1 MGQGN
6 VPRFLKLES
15 NSIINLDHVIYVD
28 KSENGGQAYLLG
40 LTHPIIL
47 TETDYE
53 VIAQAAEYS
62 EAVIWVGMNELS
74 PLSTEKSLK
83 LMTEL
88 IMHFVAHSIAH
99 QQGTLNSFPL
109 QAVFERIANIMNEI
123 NTVSSTENVDDAE
136 GEYEDVEYADEEEET
151 NV

>member
-1 MGQGN
+1 MAQGN

-15 NSIINLDHVIYVD
+15 GSIINLDHIVYVD
-28 KSENGGQAYLLG
+28 ESPKGYQAYLLG
-40 LTHPIIL
+40 LTQPIVL
-47 TETDYE
+47 TESDYE
-53 VIAQAAEYS
+53 VIAQAADYS
-62 EAVIWVGMNELS
+62 ETIIWVGMNELT

-123 NTVSSTENVDDAE
+123 NTAAAVENVHDAE
-136 GEYEDVEYADEEEET
+136 DEDVEEDEEEEDKKD
-151 NV
+151 V

>member
-1 MGQGN
+1 MAQGN
-6 VPRFLKLES
+6 VPKFLKLES
-15 NSIINLDHVIYVD
+15 GSIINLDHIVYVD
-28 KSENGGQAYLLG
+28 ESPKGRQAYLLG
-40 LTHPIIL
+40 LTQPIVL
-47 TETDYE
+47 TESDYE
-53 VIAQAAEYS
+53 VIAQAADYS
-62 EAVIWVGMNELS
+62 ETIIWVGMNELT

-123 NTVSSTENVDDAE
+123 NTAASVENAHDE
-136 GEYEDVEYADEEEET
+136 EDVEDEDEDKE
-151 NV
+151 NKKDV